1 MLSFKKFRFA
11 RFILLIGI
19 YSVIS
24 AVTFPAAY
32 LIRFDSE
39 IPSEYIDQ
47 MLWLIPFAVI
57 AKTGILIAF
66 GQASTLPAY
75 FSMVDLRALTVG
87 VAVSS
92 VVTFSGSA
100 FAGQHVSRGVIVID
114 FLLLLGGIVSARAA
128 LRYIGE
134 RRRAVRQANQSNQSS
149 QSVTRLTAIVG
160 AGDAG
165 AAIVRELLNKP
176 SLRLKPVVFFDD
188 DPLKWNQ
195 RLHGIPIAGKPELLR
210 ETKWQKQLRKI
221 IIAMPGASVSRLGEI
236 ARLAAEIGIPSD
248 TIPALDQ
255 LVDGRVKVA
264 QLRPVQIEDLL
275 RRSPVLLDQAGIRIL
290 IRDQIIAV
298 TGAGGSIGSE
308 LCRQILNQAPRSLI
322 LIDRSEVQL
331 FQIEQELIECGARG
345 VIVPLVADV
354 VDTVRIREIL
364 QLHRPNTLFHAAAHK
379 HVPMMESQPGEA
391 VRNNSLGTANLARL
405 AHESGVGRFV
415 LISTDKAINPTSVM
429 GATKRL
435 AEIFLQAFSAA
446 NPNPTRFMAVRFGN
460 VLGSSGSVVPIF
472 QKQIAAGG
480 PITVTHPE
488 MTRYFMTI
496 PEAVGLV
503 LQAGAL
509 GQGGEIFVLD
519 MGEPVK
525 IVDLAT
531 QMIKLSGYRVGE
543 EIEIQFSGL
552 RPGEKL
558 FEELS
563 HHKERLIDT
572 RHPKIFRF
580 VCQPLDLSEVE
591 AFLSRLQ
598 LQLNNA
604 EPSDIKRSIQQFVP
618 EYHPYLQ

>member
-1 MLSFKKFRFA
+1 MLLLDKVRSVRFL
-11 RFILLIGI
+11 LLIGM

-24 AVTFPAAY
+24 AASFASGY
-32 LIRFDSE
+32 LVRFDCA
-39 IPSEYIDQ
+39 IPLEYRNQ
-47 MLWLIPFAVI
+47 MFRLMPFALV
-57 AKTGILIAF
+57 AKTAILIAF
-66 GQASTLPAY
+66 GQASTLPTY
-75 FSMVDLRALTVG
+75 FSLVDLRLLIIS
-87 VAVSS
+87 VAVSTL
-92 VVTFSGSA
+92 VTFSGA
-100 FAGQHVSRGVIVID
+100 TFAGQHVSRGVIVID
-114 FLLLLGGIVSARAA
+114 FLLFLGGITSARAA

-134 RRRAVRQANQSNQSS
+134 RRRAGRRLNQAG
-149 QSVTRLTAIVG
+149 QSVVRPTGIVG

-165 AAIVRELLNKP
+165 AAVVRELLNKP

-188 DPLKWNQ
+188 DPLKWHQ
-195 RLHGIPIAGKPELLR
+195 RLHGIPIVGKPELLR
-210 ETKWQKQLRKI
+210 ETKWQMQLRKV
-221 IIAMPGASVSRLGEI
+221 IIAMPGATTARLGEI
-236 ARLAAEIGIPSD
+236 ARLTAEVGIPSD

-255 LVDGRVKVA
+255 LVAGRVKVA

-275 RRSPVLLDQAGIRIL
+275 RRSPVLLDQAGIRSL
-290 IRDQIIAV
+290 IRDQVVAV
-298 TGAGGSIGSE
+298 TGAGGSIGAE

-331 FQIEQELIECGARG
+331 FQIEQELIERGARG
-345 VIVPLVADV
+345 MVVPLVADV
-354 VDTVRIREIL
+354 VDPVRIREIL
-364 QLHRPNTLFHAAAHK
+364 RRHRPDVLFHAAAHK
-379 HVPMMESQPGEA
+379 HVPMMESQPAEA
-391 VRNNSLGTANLARL
+391 IRNNSLGTANLARL

-415 LISTDKAINPTSVM
+415 LISTDKAINPTNVM
-429 GATKRL
+429 GASKRL
-435 AEIFLQAFSAA
+435 AEIFLQSFSAA

-488 MTRYFMTI
+488 VTRYFMTI

-525 IVDLAT
+525 IVNLAT
-531 QMIKLSGYRVGE
+531 QMIELSGYRAGQD
-543 EIEIQFSGL
+543 IEIQFSGL

-563 HHKERLIDT
+563 HHKERLT
-572 RHPKIFRF
+572 ETGHPKIFRF
-580 VCQPLDLSEVE
+580 ICQPPDLSQVE
-591 AFLSRLQ
+591 FFLSELQ

-604 EPSDIKRSIQQFVP
+604 EPSEIKRSIQRFVP

>member
-1 MLSFKKFRFA
+1 M
-11 RFILLIGI
+11 
-19 YSVIS
+19 YSLIS
-24 AVTFPAAY
+24 AVSFTAGY
-32 LIRFDSE
+32 LIRFDGAF
-39 IPSEYIDQ
+39 PLEYRNQ
-47 MLWLIPFAVI
+47 MFQLMPFAVV
-57 AKTGILIAF
+57 AKTAILIAF
-66 GQASTLPAY
+66 GQANTLPSY
-75 FSMVDLRALTVG
+75 FSLVDLRCLIIA
-87 VAVSS
+87 VAVSTL
-92 VVTFSGSA
+92 VTFGGAA
-100 FAGQHVSRGVIVID
+100 FVGQHVSRGVIVID
-114 FLLLLGGIVSARAA
+114 FLLLLGGITSARAA

-134 RRRAVRQANQSNQSS
+134 RRRAGRRLNQAG
-149 QSVTRLTAIVG
+149 QSVIRPTAIVG

-188 DPLKWNQ
+188 DPLKWHQ
-195 RLHGIPIAGKPELLR
+195 RLHGIPIVGKPELLR
-210 ETKWQKQLRKI
+210 ETKWQMQLRKV
-221 IIAMPGASVSRLGEI
+221 IIAMPGATTARLGEI
-236 ARLAAEIGIPSD
+236 ARLTAEVGVPSD

-255 LVDGRVKVA
+255 LVAGRVKIA

-275 RRSPVLLDQAGIRIL
+275 RRSPVLLDQAGIRSL
-290 IRDQIIAV
+290 IRDQVVAV
-298 TGAGGSIGSE
+298 TGAGGSIGAE

-331 FQIEQELIECGARG
+331 FQIEQELIERGARG
-345 VIVPLVADV
+345 VVVPVVADI
-354 VDTVRIREIL
+354 VDPVRIREIL
-364 QLHRPNTLFHAAAHK
+364 GRHRPDVLFHAAAHK

-391 VRNNSLGTANLARL
+391 IRNNSLGTANLARL
-405 AHESGVGRFV
+405 AHECGVGRFV
-415 LISTDKAINPTSVM
+415 LISTDKAINPTNVM
-429 GATKRL
+429 GASKRL
-435 AEIFLQAFSAA
+435 AEIFLQSFSAA

-488 MTRYFMTI
+488 VTRYFMTI

-531 QMIKLSGYRVGE
+531 QMIELSGYRAGQD
-543 EIEIQFSGL
+543 IEIQFSGL

-563 HHKERLIDT
+563 HHKERLT
-572 RHPKIFRF
+572 ETGHPKIFRF
-580 VCQPLDLSEVE
+580 ICQPPDLSQVE
-591 AFLSRLQ
+591 FFLSELQ
-598 LQLNNA
+598 SQLNNA
-604 EPSDIKRSIQQFVP
+604 EPSEIKRSIQQFVP
-618 EYHPYLQ
+618 EYRPYLQ

>member
-1 MLSFKKFRFA
+1 MPISNLRFPFRF
-11 RFILLIGI
+11 LPLGVL
-19 YSVIS
+19 YSIVS
-24 AVTFPAAY
+24 LAAFMAAY
-32 LIRFDSE
+32 YVRFDGNV
-39 IPSEYIDQ
+39 PREYIAQ
-47 MLWLIPFAVI
+47 MLQIVGWVVVSQA
-57 AKTGILIAF
+57 GIMVAT
-66 GQASTLPAY
+66 GQASVLPTY
-75 FSMVDLRALTVG
+75 FSMVDLRALLFTN
-87 VAVSS
+87 SLS
-92 VVTFSGSA
+92 CLLF
-100 FAGQHVSRGVIVID
+100 FAATALLNIRIPRGVMILD
-114 FLLLLGGIVSARAA
+114 LLLLIGGVATARVS
-128 LRYIGE
+128 LSYWGE
-134 RRRAVRQANQSNQSS
+134 RQRSKLFPQPAVKGF
-149 QSVTRLTAIVG
+149 TRLTAIIG
-160 AGDAG
+160 AG
-165 AAIVRELLNKP
+165 AAGAAMARELVNKAH
-176 SLRLKPVVFFDD
+176 LRFKPIVFFDD

-210 ETKWQKQLRKI
+210 ETQWQTKLRKI
-221 IIAMPGASVSRLGEI
+221 IIAMPGASAARLGEI
-236 ARLAAEIGIPSD
+236 ARLAAEVGIPSD

-255 LVDGRVKVA
+255 LVAGRVKIA

-275 RRSPVLLDQAGIRIL
+275 RRSPVLLDQAGIRSL
-290 IRDQIIAV
+290 IRDQIVVV

-308 LCRQILNQAPRSLI
+308 LCRQIINQAPRSLI

-331 FQIEQELIECGARG
+331 FQIEQELIERGARG

-364 QLHRPNTLFHAAAHK
+364 QRHRPDALFHAAAHK

-391 VRNNSLGTANLARL
+391 IRNNSLGTANLARL
-405 AHESGVGRFV
+405 AHDCGVGRFV
-415 LISTDKAINPTSVM
+415 LISTDKAINPTNVM
-429 GATKRL
+429 GASKRL

-446 NPNPTRFMAVRFGN
+446 NPTPTRFIAVRFGN

-488 MTRYFMTI
+488 VTRYFMTI

-531 QMIKLSGYRVGE
+531 QMIELSGYRAGE
-543 EIEIQFSGL
+543 DIEIQFSGL

-563 HHKERLIDT
+563 HHKEKLT
-572 RHPKIFRF
+572 ETGHPKIFRF
-580 VCQPLDLSEVE
+580 VCQPPDLLQVE
-591 AFLSRLQ
+591 AFLSGIQ

-604 EPSDIKRSIQQFVP
+604 EPSEIKRSIQLFVP
-618 EYHPYLQ
+618 EYRPYLQ

>member
-1 MLSFKKFRFA
+1 MLLHNRI
-11 RFILLIGI
+11 RLIRITLLIGL
-19 YSVIS
+19 YSVIG
-24 AVTFPAAY
+24 AVSFTAAY
-32 LIRFDSE
+32 VVRFDSG
-39 IPSEYIDQ
+39 IPSEHRNQ
-47 MLWLIPFAVI
+47 MFQLMPFAVV
-57 AKTGILIAF
+57 AQTAILIAF
-66 GQASTLPAY
+66 GQASTLTNF
-75 FSMVDLRALTVG
+75 FSLIDLRALTIG
-87 VAVSS
+87 VVISIILS
-92 VVTFSGSA
+92 FSG
-100 FAGQHVSRGVIVID
+100 FALVGQHVSRGVIVID
-114 FLLLLGGIVSARAA
+114 FLFLLGGTVSARVAF
-128 LRYIGE
+128 RYFGE
-134 RRRAVRQANQSNQSS
+134 CRRARQRPNQSS
-149 QSVTRLTAIVG
+149 QSAIRPTAIMG

-165 AAIVRELLNKP
+165 AAIARELLNKP

-188 DPLKWNQ
+188 DPLKWNR
-195 RLHGIPIAGKPELLR
+195 RLHGIPIAGKPELLG
-210 ETKWQKQLRKI
+210 ETQWQTQLRKI

-236 ARLAAEIGIPSD
+236 AKLAAEIGIPSD
-248 TIPALDQ
+248 IIPALDQ
-255 LVDGRVKVA
+255 LVEGRVKIA

-275 RRSPVLLDQAGIRIL
+275 SRSPVVLDQAGIRSL
-290 IRDQIIAV
+290 ISDQTVVV
-298 TGAGGSIGSE
+298 TGAGGSIGAE
-308 LCRQILNQAPRSLI
+308 LCRQILNHAPRSLI

-331 FQIEQELIECGARG
+331 FQIEQELIERGARD

-364 QLHRPNTLFHAAAHK
+364 QRHRPNILLHAAAHK

-415 LISTDKAINPTSVM
+415 LISTDKAINPTNVM

-435 AEIFLQAFSAA
+435 AEIFLQAFSAS

-472 QKQIAAGG
+472 KKQIAAGG
-480 PITVTHPE
+480 PVTVTHPE
-488 MTRYFMTI
+488 VTRYFMTI

-503 LQAGAL
+503 LQAGAI

-531 QMIKLSGYRVGE
+531 QMIELSGYRAGE
-543 EIEIQFSGL
+543 DIEIQFLGL

-563 HHKERLIDT
+563 HHKEKLT
-572 RHPKIFRF
+572 KTVHPKIFRF
-580 VCQPLDLSEVE
+580 VCQPSELSQVE
-591 AFLSRLQ
+591 AFLSGIQ

-604 EPSDIKRSIQQFVP
+604 ESSEIKRSIQLFVP
-618 EYHPYLQ
+618 EYRPYFQ